1 LTDEDH
7 ELCDSFDQ
15 PTPAEISAIR
25 LAWETPAAQLA
36 RWPQLHIARAE
47 LLARLGRRA
56 DAARAYQAALDL
68 APAAPE
74 RDFIGHRIREL
85 AG

>member
-1 LTDEDH
+1 MLG
-7 ELCDSFDQ
+7 
-15 PTPAEISAIR
+15 
-25 LAWETPAAQLA
+25 
-36 RWPQLHIARAE
+36 
-47 LLARLGRRA
+47 RLGRRA

-74 RDFIGHRIREL
+74 RDFIAHRIREL